1 MAYIEVFNEFNKI
14 VEKRRQLKFFIA
26 NIDTSNDTKYY
37 GFVGNDTQY
46 GRIAPWYI
54 LKEITST
61 GVFRYFFGNVDYDD
75 AWAIRTNLPYGH
87 AYTFPGFH
95 ERYDIR

>member
-1 MAYIEVFNEFNKI
+1 MAYRDVFFNNDPVK
-14 VEKRRQLKFFIA
+14 ERRTLKFFIS
-26 NIDTSNDTKYY
+26 NIDNSNDTKYY

-46 GRIAPWYI
+46 GDIAPWYI

-61 GVFRYFFGNVDYDD
+61 GVFSYFFGNVSYDS
-75 AWAIRTNLPYGH
+75 AWSIRANLPYGH